1 MVGLTCCYV
10 LLLKMVLIRAF
21 VANPANVAIT
31 RFFCLFF
38 TQKFTQK
45 NRILAEF
52 WQKFCLKNWPLEA
65 LTPSLLTFSFCK
77 APSLFRKISRNVY
90 NISVLKFI
98 LKYHTSSVNVDNSSK
113 VLSIHCLN
121 LSQMIYILP

>member
-45 NRILAEF
+45 NRILAE
-52 WQKFCLKNWPLEA
+52 
-65 LTPSLLTFSFCK
+65 
-77 APSLFRKISRNVY
+77 
-90 NISVLKFI
+90 
-98 LKYHTSSVNVDNSSK
+98 
-113 VLSIHCLN
+113 
-121 LSQMIYILP
+121 ILPKKLAAGGSVPDMKSFFWIAEEITIFMD

>member
-1 MVGLTCCYV
+1 
-10 LLLKMVLIRAF
+10 MVLMRAF

-65 LTPSLLTFSFCK
+65 LIWTSNVTEKLI
-77 APSLFRKISRNVY
+77 AVENVSLFSEQPTTDPVQTIFGKIGFLSSAKKLRSDAAETSDLESRQTMEALLGKMEALFHLFVR
-90 NISVLKFI
+90 
-98 LKYHTSSVNVDNSSK
+98 
-113 VLSIHCLN
+113 
-121 LSQMIYILP
+121 

>member
-65 LTPSLLTFSFCK
+65 LPVSLEIGIKFDEIWTKQGLSAT
-77 APSLFRKISRNVY
+77 KIQILQQLNSADDRRHSRN
-90 NISVLKFI
+90 
-98 LKYHTSSVNVDNSSK
+98 HTTSSQERIGLLMGFGKDIGS
-113 VLSIHCLN
+113 
-121 LSQMIYILP
+121 

>member
-45 NRILAEF
+45 NRILAEILPKKLAAGGSE
-52 WQKFCLKNWPLEA
+52 QECMNAA
-65 LTPSLLTFSFCK
+65 LQGKQQVVFALIQHLLT
-77 APSLFRKISRNVY
+77 SL
-90 NISVLKFI
+90 
-98 LKYHTSSVNVDNSSK
+98 
-113 VLSIHCLN
+113 
-121 LSQMIYILP
+121 

>member
-45 NRILAEF
+45 NRILAE
-52 WQKFCLKNWPLEA
+52 
-65 LTPSLLTFSFCK
+65 
-77 APSLFRKISRNVY
+77 
-90 NISVLKFI
+90 
-98 LKYHTSSVNVDNSSK
+98 
-113 VLSIHCLN
+113 
-121 LSQMIYILP
+121 ILPKKLAAGGSDQGVSILLWVVHMENCY